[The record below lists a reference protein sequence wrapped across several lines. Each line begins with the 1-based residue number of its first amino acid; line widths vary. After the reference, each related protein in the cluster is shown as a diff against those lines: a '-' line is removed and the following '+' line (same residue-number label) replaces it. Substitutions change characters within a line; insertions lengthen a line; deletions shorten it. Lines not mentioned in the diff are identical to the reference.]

1 MSSLVLVGGFY
12 GLGLWVLFHRWRTGR
27 SAPQFVAGLFPTAL
41 LFVTLPIPLGGWA
54 LVQGFQRIAQQGV
67 GGVREVATFC
77 LPIARGSLLATV
89 GFLIALLVTA
99 FLQQVA
105 VLADKESPRLD
116 HGHDSGQGSWRSVIL
131 FASTLLVVPVGLLSY
146 VAQGMLRL
154 IINNAVVPGTL
165 MTAEIARRTSETL
178 ARQALLAI
186 VSGGGFTVL
195 LGIFAITNVAAAWS
209 GTASDSLRR
218 YFWAVLVIVSVWA
231 VWDLAQLIGDVN
243 AFQRALR

>member
-89 GFLIALLVTA
+89 GFLTA
-99 FLQQVA
+99 VAITATLQLFAMDVDSQT
-105 VLADKESPRLD
+105 PRLD
-116 HGHDSGQGSWRSVIL
+116 HGPESGLGLWRRVIL

-146 VAQGMLRL
+146 VTQGTVRL
-154 IINNAVVPGTL
+154 IMRSAVVPGAL
-165 MTAEIARRTSETL
+165 VTADTMRETSETIS
-178 ARQALLAI
+178 RQALLAI
-186 VSGGGFTVL
+186 VSGGGLTVL

>member
-1 MSSLVLVGGFY
+1 
-12 GLGLWVLFHRWRTGR
+12 
-27 SAPQFVAGLFPTAL
+27 VAGLFPTAL

-99 FLQQVA
+99 FLQRVA

-154 IINNAVVPGTL
+154 IINNAVVPGTP
-165 MTAEIARRTSETL
+165 MTAELGRRTSETL
-178 ARQALLAI
+178 AHQALLAI
-186 VSGGGFTVL
+186 VSGGGLTVL

-209 GTASDSLRR
+209 GTASESLRR